1 MDFSGWELT
10 SVEKFPETCINA
22 RLRGTKGEVVE
33 HTFYQDLSG
42 SITA

>member
-22 RLRGTKGEVVE
+22 RLRGTKGEDK
-33 HTFYQDLSG
+33 YSNLSFVLVL
-42 SITA
+42 